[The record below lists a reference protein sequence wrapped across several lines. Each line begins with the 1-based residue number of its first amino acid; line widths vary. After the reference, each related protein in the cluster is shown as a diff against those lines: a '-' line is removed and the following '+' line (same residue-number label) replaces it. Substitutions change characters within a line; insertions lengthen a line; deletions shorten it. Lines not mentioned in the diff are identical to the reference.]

1 MNVDSKSNKLTANFS
16 TGMLM
21 RVGSKERLEKCY
33 REKKLEFSCAAN
45 WVDYAQNG
53 NSVTGDYLE
62 CIFAHVN
69 NDDPRL
75 SDLRDFHGLPLGNHI
90 EILRRSDDQTSY
102 LRYTPTLMV
111 PALCFFSFGEKL
123 LSQKADGL
131 MPTLPRTISFD
142 LGKYRA
148 SMKYAKDEAA
158 FLFITD
164 PCRFFEDLRC
174 QVKKAIR
181 NNSDYLTTERY
192 YSNGMAVDLFC
203 NEVDYHKYN
212 VDELFYDDTHVPS
225 EELFWKTKKYEW
237 QHEVRV
243 IIANIN
249 FKSLFG
255 VGKYDYRKCYLEVE
269 LPRFQEYSEIYSA
282 ADVERVHFY
291 KLPGQGDAIFYSIC

>member
-21 RVGSKERLEKCY
+21 RVGSKERLERCY

-75 SDLRDFHGLPLGNHI
+75 SDLRDSHGLPMGNHI

-131 MPTLPRTISFD
+131 MPTLPQTISFD

-148 SMKYAKDEAA
+148 NMKYAKDEAA
-158 FLFITD
+158 FLFITN
-164 PCRFFEDLRC
+164 PCRFFEELRC

-225 EELFWKTKKYEW
+225 KELFWKTKKYEW

-291 KLPGQGDAIFYSIC
+291 TLPGQGDAIFYSIC